1 MSLQLAVLAQGLKH
15 KQPTIEATAPDGM
28 SRMEGGEVG
37 KLCYFAQPIENIRT
51 QHVIAYELL
60 LREWHEEQ
68 QRWFVPASFDI
79 DAQTMIALLSD
90 ALAKLT
96 IRRVSINLT
105 NAQFADV
112 KVMRALTE
120 YVETHMQP
128 RQLTVELVDSPD
140 LVTLRRVG
148 VGYRAAG
155 ILIAI
160 DDVGSDNKFREIR
173 GLLPYVNTIKF
184 ALQNMRKP
192 GAPAPEDA
200 KESLRFWFERAE
212 EQQMLF
218 TFEGIEDGDDIQLA
232 TQFGITRGQ
241 GYYFSKPQEPVMFSC
256 AE

>member
-1 MSLQLAVLAQGLKH
+1 MG
-15 KQPTIEATAPDGM
+15 
-28 SRMEGGEVG
+28 R
-37 KLCYFAQPIENIRT
+37 LCYFAQPIENIRT

-60 LREWHEEQ
+60 LREWHEDQ
-68 QRWFVPASFDI
+68 QQWRIPATFDI
-79 DAQTMIALLSD
+79 DAQTMITLLGD
-90 ALAKLT
+90 ALAKLS

-112 KVMRALTE
+112 NVMRALTE
-120 YVETHMQP
+120 YVEMHMQP

-140 LVTLRRVG
+140 LATLRRVG

-160 DDVGSDNKFREIR
+160 DDVGSDNKFKEIR

-184 ALQNMRKP
+184 ALQNMRAP
-192 GAPAPEDA
+192 GSSAPQDA
-200 KESLRFWFERAE
+200 IESLRFWFEQAE

-218 TFEGIEDGDDIQLA
+218 TFEGIEDGNDIQLA

-241 GYYFSKPQEPVMFSC
+241 GYYFSKPQEPVMFGR
-256 AE
+256 A

>member
-1 MSLQLAVLAQGLKH
+1 
-15 KQPTIEATAPDGM
+15 
-28 SRMEGGEVG
+28 MEGGNVG

-60 LREWHEEQ
+60 LRQWHEDAQ
-68 QRWFVPASFDI
+68 QWRVPANFDI
-79 DAQTMIALLSD
+79 DAQTMISLLGD
-90 ALAKLT
+90 ALAKLS

-112 KVMRALTE
+112 NVMRALTE
-120 YVETHMQP
+120 YVEMHMQP

-140 LVTLRRVG
+140 LATLRRVG

-160 DDVGSDNKFREIR
+160 DDVGSDNKFNEIR

-192 GAPAPEDA
+192 GATASPEA
-200 KESLRFWFERAE
+200 IESLRFWFEQAE

-218 TFEGIEDGDDIQLA
+218 TFEGIEDGNDIQLA
-232 TQFGITRGQ
+232 TQYGITRGQ
-241 GYYFSKPQEPVMFSC
+241 GYYFSKPQEPAMFSGSK
-256 AE
+256 